1 TELLHETQY
10 LLVIHPYAV
19 ILPQEQLE
27 LPVAIFSFVAMV
39 HLANESHGLDIPI
52 VLLSLQVYVV
62 TTSRNTRKL
71 HSGATWPGFAA
82 CSISLNRSFL
92 PPASRFSN
100 TFLAS
105 HSLASTAER
114 TVLDLNIPFAF
125 LVDPANQIHPVHGI
139 FAIEDDK
146 TLSNRYQLRRIG
158 AEMPK

>member
-1 TELLHETQY
+1 MHETQY

-71 HSGATWPGFAA
+71 AQLCYLAWIRCLFDKLESLFLTSRIQIFKHFF
-82 CSISLNRSFL
+82 SIAF
-92 PPASRFSN
+92 SRFN
-100 TFLAS
+100 C
-105 HSLASTAER
+105 
-114 TVLDLNIPFAF
+114 
-125 LVDPANQIHPVHGI
+125 
-139 FAIEDDK
+139 
-146 TLSNRYQLRRIG
+146 
-158 AEMPK
+158 

>member
-1 TELLHETQY
+1 MGHICHPFLVWLICRKVSLKQILSHTLRNLILHVKPAFPSNAGLKAELLHETQY

-71 HSGATWPGFAA
+71 AQLCYLAWIRCLFDKLESLFLTSCIQIFKHFF
-82 CSISLNRSFL
+82 SIAF
-92 PPASRFSN
+92 SRFN
-100 TFLAS
+100 C
-105 HSLASTAER
+105 
-114 TVLDLNIPFAF
+114 
-125 LVDPANQIHPVHGI
+125 
-139 FAIEDDK
+139 
-146 TLSNRYQLRRIG
+146 
-158 AEMPK
+158 